1 VKCLFLGPVVLQYAP
16 YSVVDESM
24 NACLEI
30 GIVGARDWREDVRV
44 T

>member
-1 VKCLFLGPVVLQYAP
+1 MKYLFRGSAVLQYKP
-16 YSVVDESM
+16 RSVVDELM
-24 NACLEI
+24 NACLGI